1 MTPVLEILTIITSIE
16 QMKAGKIE
24 PGGAMSL
31 EIYNRMDARN
41 KPYFTE
47 AIQTLIEQQK
57 IRKSETLNSI
67 MYYIN
72 VE

>member
-31 EIYNRMDARN
+31 EIYNRIEMRN
-41 KPYFTE
+41 RPYFAE
-47 AIQTLIEQQK
+47 AIQNLLDSVN
-57 IRKSETLNSI
+57 IRRDETCNSF
-67 MYYIN
+67 MYYISI
-72 VE
+72 